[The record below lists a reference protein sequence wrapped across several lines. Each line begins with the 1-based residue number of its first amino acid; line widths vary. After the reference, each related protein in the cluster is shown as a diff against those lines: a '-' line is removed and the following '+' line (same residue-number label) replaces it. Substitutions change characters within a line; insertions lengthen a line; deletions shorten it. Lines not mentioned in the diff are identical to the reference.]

1 MMIGAC
7 FGVFPGHTKD
17 RQRKAKKRGVKK
29 GNKDKRVS
37 KYNEKQIIEK
47 YLRKES
53 SVSDISNQLNVSNAT
68 IYNVLKRNNIRINRK
83 K

>member
-1 MMIGAC
+1 MVYF
-7 FGVFPGHTKD
+7 FGVFPGRTKD
-17 RQRKAKKRGVKK
+17 RPRKAKKRGVKK
-29 GNKDKRVS
+29 GNKDKKAS

-53 SVSDISNQLNVSNAT
+53 SVRDISNQLNVSTAT